1 MELDVANV
9 PDYSSPNLWGLS
21 NPNNNLSQCILMTNG
36 LTPIADLF
44 SRSDSDDMQSVS
56 NSLSQQSL
64 NVSSNYNILPP
75 IGTFTCNSQIASCEF
90 VGIVWC
96 NLLV

>member
-1 MELDVANV
+1 MELNIANV
-9 PDYSSPNLWGLS
+9 PDYSSPNTWGLS
-21 NPNNNLSQCILMTNG
+21 DPINVLSQCISMTNG
-36 LTPIADLF
+36 LTQIVDLS
-44 SRSDSDDMQSVS
+44 SRSDSDDMQFVS

-75 IGTFTCNSQIASCEF
+75 IGTFTCNSQIETCES
-90 VGIVWC
+90 VSIVWC

>member
-1 MELDVANV
+1 MELDIANV

-21 NPNNNLSQCILMTNG
+21 DPINNLSQCILMTNG
-36 LTPIADLF
+36 LTPIVDLS
-44 SRSDSDDMQSVS
+44 SRSDSDDMQSVL

-64 NVSSNYNILPP
+64 NVSLNYNILPP
-75 IGTFTCNSQIASCEF
+75 IGTFTCNSQIETCES
-90 VGIVWC
+90 VSIVWC